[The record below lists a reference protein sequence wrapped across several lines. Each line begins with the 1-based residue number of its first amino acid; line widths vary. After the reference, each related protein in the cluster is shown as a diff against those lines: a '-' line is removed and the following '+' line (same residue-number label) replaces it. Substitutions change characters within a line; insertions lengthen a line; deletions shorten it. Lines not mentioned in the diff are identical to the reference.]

1 MPKGNADNYCHI
13 IGMFLGVEIK
23 NDSIFNYSG
32 LEILIIN
39 TEFKK
44 REKKI

>member
-23 NDSIFNYSG
+23 NDSIFNDS
-32 LEILIIN
+32 IIQDLK
-39 TEFKK
+39 F
-44 REKKI
+44 